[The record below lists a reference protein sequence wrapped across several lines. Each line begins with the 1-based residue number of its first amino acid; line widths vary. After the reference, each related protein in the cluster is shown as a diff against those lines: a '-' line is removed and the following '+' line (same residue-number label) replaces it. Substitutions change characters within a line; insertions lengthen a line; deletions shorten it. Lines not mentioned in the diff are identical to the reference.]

1 MPRGTGKP
9 TQLQAPMRR
18 IGIVGAVMMAM
29 VAGGMAADDEATR
42 KELAPTGK
50 LRVAIA
56 VGPAASALWCV
67 RDGATGKARG
77 VPVEL
82 GIALAQKLNVPVD
95 LVEYDS
101 SGKII

>member
-1 MPRGTGKP
+1 
-9 TQLQAPMRR
+9 
-18 IGIVGAVMMAM
+18 
-29 VAGGMAADDEATR
+29 MAAVAVHAI
-42 KELAPTGK
+42 KELAPSGK

-67 RDGATGKARG
+67 RDPGTGKAKG

-82 GIALAQKLNVPVD
+82 GTALAQWLKVPVE

-101 SGKII
+101 SGKIIAA